1 MAKTP
6 SKSTAASGE
15 TKLVKDLAKILNDA
29 ELGEIEYEKGS
40 LKIRVAKQS
49 SAAPAATMA
58 APVAAPIAAAPAP
71 AAPAISS
78 APAAASA
85 DDHKNATKSPMV
97 GTAYIRP
104 SPEAEPFF
112 KPGDMVK
119 SGATVLLIEAM
130 KTFNPITAEKTG
142 KLVSILVEDAQP
154 VEFGE
159 PLFVIE

>member
-40 LKIRVAKQS
+40 LKIRVARQS
-49 SAAPAATMA
+49 SAAPAAVVA
-58 APVAAPIAAAPAP
+58 APVAAPVAAAPTPAP
-71 AAPAISS
+71 IASS
-78 APAAASA
+78 APAVAPA

-154 VEFGE
+154 
-159 PLFVIE
+159 LNLANLCL